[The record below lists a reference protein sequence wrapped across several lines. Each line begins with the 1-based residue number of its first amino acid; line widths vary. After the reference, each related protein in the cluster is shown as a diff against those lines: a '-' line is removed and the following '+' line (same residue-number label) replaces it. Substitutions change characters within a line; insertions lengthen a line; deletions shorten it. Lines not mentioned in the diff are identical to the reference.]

1 MWIVD
6 YSANERAVG
15 NGQEQ
20 DRESS
25 SDEEPD
31 GDGEEADRVYYDW
44 ELMRFRHPGGGESW
58 LDYAGD
64 QQNLYA
70 RRHGQTWPLFLLPD
84 AYLPRQSHRDVHGRR
99 PPYGSLNGNLA
110 VLIGLTAFTADPI
123 AHNVHATLMHTI
135 RGQDWTLPSNQ
146 QRGIG
151 CKKHSQFISQDP
163 LLTYISTGQDQR
175 GLLVNVYTSPEALN
189 DYRGYE
195 RSPIF
200 R

>member
-1 MWIVD
+1 MYYSQGTMWIVD

-15 NGQEQ
+15 NGHEQ

-135 RGQDWTLPSNQ
+135 RGQDWTLPPNQ

-151 CKKHSQFISQDP
+151 CKHSLPTFSMHLPRSAANIYVNRARSKR
-163 LLTYISTGQDQR
+163 TSGQC
-175 GLLVNVYTSPEALN
+175 LH
-189 DYRGYE
+189 
-195 RSPIF
+195 
-200 R
+200 